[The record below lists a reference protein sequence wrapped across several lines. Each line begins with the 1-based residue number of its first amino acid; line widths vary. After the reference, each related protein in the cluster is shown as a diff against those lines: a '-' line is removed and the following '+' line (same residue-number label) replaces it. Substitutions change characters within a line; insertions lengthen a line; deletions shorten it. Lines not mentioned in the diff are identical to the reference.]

1 MTLLTPLFPALIATA
16 VAVCAAVPGMLVT
29 GARRNLAVMV
39 PFSAG
44 ILLGVMAFGL
54 LPEVGEEVGWRMA
67 LALFAAGYLFL
78 YGVNE
83 HVYPVCPT
91 CAHTHDHAYC
101 ATLLHGFAAP
111 LVAAAAIHSF
121 LDGWSL
127 AAAPDSVDE
136 SLTLAITMHKLPE
149 GLALGALLSVAVKA
163 RAAAFMW
170 VLLAQLPTVGGAATA
185 LSLAAE
191 MGAHWTHYPLAF
203 AAGCL
208 MFLGGHAVHTDWKR
222 RGVKQAVMPAVAGAA
237 GAAAIQHYAAFLKF

>member
-1 MTLLTPLFPALIATA
+1 
-16 VAVCAAVPGMLVT
+16 MLAT
-29 GARRNLAVMV
+29 GARRNFAVMV

-54 LPEVGEEVGWRMA
+54 LPEVGEEVGWRIA

-78 YGVNE
+78 YAVNE

-91 CAHTHDHAYC
+91 CSHTHDHAAC

-111 LVAAAAIHSF
+111 LVAAAALHSF

-127 AAAPDSVDE
+127 AAAPQRVGDALAV
-136 SLTLAITMHKLPE
+136 AITIHKVPE
-149 GLALGALLSVAVKA
+149 GLALGALLSVAVKS
-163 RAAAFMW
+163 RSSAFTW
-170 VLLAQLPTVGGAATA
+170 LLLAQLPTLAGAAIA
-185 LSLAAE
+185 LTMAWEL
-191 MGAHWTHYPLAF
+191 GVHWTHFPLAF

-208 MFLGGHAVHTDWKR
+208 MFLGGHAVHNDWKR

-237 GAAAIQHYAAFLKF
+237 GAAAIQHYAALLKLSFG